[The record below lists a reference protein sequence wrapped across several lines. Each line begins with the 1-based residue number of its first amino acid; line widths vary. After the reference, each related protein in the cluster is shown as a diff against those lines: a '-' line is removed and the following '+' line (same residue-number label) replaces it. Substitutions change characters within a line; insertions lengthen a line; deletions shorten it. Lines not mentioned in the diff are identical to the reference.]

1 MVQILN
7 KMVHLKY
14 PILEIP
20 NCLLQG
26 KGWNLTQL
34 QSWGKCSQTI
44 WHHSSAQVILAG
56 KILHP
61 ILSVCSS
68 QSNVSSKNSDFW
80 LPLALV
86 TLLKSLLQGSNV
98 AKSWG
103 IHPQVGLSAQHCTS
117 HCYRQ
122 NTQSIVCKFW
132 VFVLANQMHACIQNQ
147 DFGYTLVMLLLLE
160 CLL

>member
-1 MVQILN
+1 MNILP
-7 KMVHLKY
+7 KWF
-14 PILEIP
+14 
-20 NCLLQG
+20 LQ
-26 KGWNLTQL
+26 GWNLT

-44 WHHSSAQVILAG
+44 WQHSSAQVTLGG

-68 QSNVSSKNSDFW
+68 QSNASIYNSYFQ

-86 TLLKSLLQGSNV
+86 TLLKCLLQGSNL

-103 IHPQVGLSAQHCTS
+103 ICLIVGLSAQLCTS

-122 NTQSIVCKFW
+122 NTQSIACKIW
-132 VFVLANQMHACIQNQ
+132 VFVLANQMHAFKTKIIILGTYWQFFCFLNAFSKALIWHKAEE
-147 DFGYTLVMLLLLE
+147 YVLM
-160 CLL
+160 